1 MEEIR
6 LLTKDD
12 IDVRVAQTNKYQ
24 NRDGSL
30 TIKVGLLLYK
40 DARVDMKILDEVYT
54 PLGWKRSHKMIGDRL
69 YCQVDIWDKEKGE
82 WVSKEDV
89 GVESN
94 TEAEKGQASDAFKR
108 ACFNWG
114 IGRELY
120 TAPKISVTL
129 NQDEYTSGQD
139 GRIKVWASF
148 AVGSIGYDKVTRTI
162 NSLTI
167 VDKNGAVR
175 YELNSS
181 PENRSETSPLV
192 EARRRAKSGKKTT
205 PAYSPVD
212 QDTYWKIIKFFATGK
227 PSKSGKDYRTAWIE
241 MTNADADA
249 ITQFNVDVC
258 QFCDVNNIPRPQTYT
273 NIIQDI

>member
-12 IDVRVAQTNKYQ
+12 IDVRVAQTNKYS
-24 NRDGSL
+24 NRDGSV
-30 TIKVGLLLYK
+30 TIKVNLLLYK

-69 YCQVDIWDKEKGE
+69 YCQVDVWDKEKGQ

-120 TAPKISVTL
+120 TAPHISVTL
-129 NQDEYTSGQD
+129 TQDEYSLDQS
-139 GRIKVWASF
+139 GRIKVKATF
-148 AVGSIGYDKVTRTI
+148 NVGSIGYDQIARTI

-167 VDKNGAVR
+167 VDNKGAIR
-175 YELNSS
+175 YELN
-181 PENRSETSPLV
+181 PAPVQKETPSLV
-192 EARRRAKSGKKTT
+192 EERRKAKSGKKT
-205 PAYSPVD
+205 
-212 QDTYWKIIKFFATGK
+212 DTYTPVADETYWQLIEGYAKGRPTKTGIDCK
-227 PSKSGKDYRTAWIE
+227 TWWINKTHPDSARIVDFE
-241 MTNADADA
+241 N
-249 ITQFNVDVC
+249 NVA
-258 QFCDVNNIPRPQTYT
+258 QYKLVNQL
-273 NIIQDI
+273 